1 MQTGEYRGFVGQFP
15 VWLHDRLRTWRVPV
29 LLSLALHA
37 LLFWPDSLQESGLVR
52 SAGSVALPLRAHLQ
66 PLRTPAL
73 PQAAVTPQPVVRP
86 QPVARHAPVTQAAP
100 VPRSAVVSRDENV
113 PPAVPGPGMQLTPGL
128 DAGVVRAYRIAW
140 ARALAGSSLRA
151 HLGPE
156 RQGMLEVGVALA
168 ASGQVREIAVLR
180 GSGDRALDEAVLL
193 AMRSAMFAVPVPV
206 VMQGRE
212 WVLTVPVE
220 IGTVPPISAA
230 DR

>member
-15 VWLHDRLRTWRVPV
+15 VWLHGRLRIWRVPV

-37 LLFWPDSLQESGLVR
+37 LLFWPDALQESGLVR
-52 SAGSVALPLRAHLQ
+52 SAGPVALPVRAHLQ
-66 PLRTPAL
+66 PPRTPAL
-73 PQAAVTPQPVVRP
+73 PQAAVRP
-86 QPVARHAPVTQAAP
+86 QPVARDVPVTQAAP
-100 VPRSAVVSRDENV
+100 VPRNAVVSREETV
-113 PPAVPGPGMQLTPGL
+113 PPAVSGSGMQLTPGL
-128 DAGVVRAYRIAW
+128 DAGAVRAYRIAW

-168 ASGQVREIAVLR
+168 ASGQVRDIAVLR
-180 GSGDRALDEAVLL
+180 GSGDRGLDEAVLL
-193 AMRSAMFAVPVPV
+193 AMRSAMSAVPVPV